1 MCTAITEGNLF
12 GRTLDLECSYG
23 ESIVITPRKFKL
35 DFLYEEKQI
44 NHAAIIGV
52 AHIHNGIPL
61 YYDAINE
68 HGLAVA
74 ALNFPSS
81 AVYLPLQKGKH
92 NIASFELIPWILGCC
107 KSVAEAK
114 ALLSNTNLTPDSISD
129 EIPTTPLHWMI
140 SDATESITAEPVRE
154 GLKIY
159 ENAVGTLT
167 NEPTFDFHM
176 TNLTNYMS
184 LSSLPPKNS
193 LCSSIELK
201 HYSRGMGAIGLPGDY
216 SSASRFVRAVFAKSH
231 TLKPNTK
238 NSEISR
244 FFHIMDS
251 VTQPLGCVI
260 TDEGRPVSTVY
271 TSCADLS
278 KGIYYYTTYNCRRIH
293 GVKMSSVD
301 LNGKT
306 VIEIPMKNEEDIDK

>member
-23 ESIVITPRKFKL
+23 ESIVITPRKYKFN
-35 DFLYEEKQI
+35 FLHEKQQTS
-44 NHAAIIGV
+44 HTAIIGV

-61 YYDAINE
+61 YYDAMNE

-74 ALNFPSS
+74 ALNFPNS
-81 AVYLPLQKGKH
+81 AVYLPFQKGKY

-107 KSVAEAK
+107 KNVADAK
-114 ALLSNTNLTPDSISD
+114 ALLSNTNLTSDSISD
-129 EIPTTPLHWMI
+129 ELPTTPLHWMI
-140 SDATESITAEPVRE
+140 SDATESITAEPMRE

-159 ENAVGTLT
+159 ENTVGTLT

-176 TNLTNYMS
+176 TNLSNYMS
-184 LSSLPPKNS
+184 LSPLPPKNS
-193 LCSSIELK
+193 LCPSVELK
-201 HYSRGMGAIGLPGDY
+201 RYSRGMGAIGLAGDF
-216 SSASRFVRAVFAKSH
+216 SSASRFVRTVFAKSH
-231 TLKPNTK
+231 TLKANTE
-238 NSEISR
+238 NSDISR
-244 FFHIMDS
+244 FFHIMDT
-251 VTQPLGCVI
+251 VAQPLGCVI
-260 TDEGRPVSTVY
+260 TDEGRPASTVY

-306 VIEIPMKNEEDIDK
+306 IIEIPMKNEEDIDK